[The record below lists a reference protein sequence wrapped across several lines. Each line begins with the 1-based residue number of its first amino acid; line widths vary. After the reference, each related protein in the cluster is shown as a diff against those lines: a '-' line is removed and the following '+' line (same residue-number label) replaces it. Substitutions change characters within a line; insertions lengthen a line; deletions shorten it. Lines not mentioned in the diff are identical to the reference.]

1 MQQSSNYALVVS
13 VHCEDITVHE
23 MNAPDGSLKVIKA
36 FFFSGTKRMSL
47 ISPPLERLVFSKYI
61 DSISFDMVGG
71 TLETLTVGR
80 ECCGMLVAGCVVWL
94 SGG

>member
-1 MQQSSNYALVVS
+1 MQLTSNYTLVIS

-23 MNAPDGSLKVIKA
+23 INTPVGSLKVIKA
-36 FFFSGTKRMSL
+36 FFFPGTKRISL
-47 ISPPLERLVFSKYI
+47 ISPPCERLEFSKYM

-80 ECCGMLVAGCVVWL
+80 EC
-94 SGG
+94 